1 MNSNL
6 ALKTRI
12 VEENNTIILKFKS
25 CMIPIPK
32 IINTLSSTWKSSTT
46 SILQSIVLVGI
57 ILYFGKTL
65 FIPLSFSLLISF
77 ILYPVCKWME
87 LKGIS
92 RSLSILLALS
102 AVLLTCC
109 GLLYLLFLQINEFAT
124 EWEPLKIKLIEALNE
139 ISIYTSKHFAITTEE
154 QLAFLNNAINN
165 SGTETFSLI
174 KTLLISLSNYA
185 FFLFIIPVFSALL
198 LYHRRML
205 VEVLNQIVP
214 AEKKDTTH
222 EILLETIIAYYNFIK
237 GMALV
242 YVIVGLLNSIGLAII
257 GIPHPFMFGFIA
269 SILTFIPYVGIM
281 ISSLLPIAVS
291 WITFDSVWYPVG
303 VIVVFAI
310 VQILEAYV
318 IFPFAVGNRLKI
330 NTLVIIIMITA
341 GGILWGAAGMIL
353 FIPFISIIKL
363 IADRT
368 PSLKSLSLLLS
379 DGIQFSKKT

>member
-1 MNSNL
+1 
-6 ALKTRI
+6 
-12 VEENNTIILKFKS
+12 
-25 CMIPIPK
+25 
-32 IINTLSSTWKSSTT
+32 
-46 SILQSIVLVGI
+46 
-57 ILYFGKTL
+57 
-65 FIPLSFSLLISF
+65 
-77 ILYPVCKWME
+77 ME

-92 RSLSILLALS
+92 RALSILLALS

-124 EWEPLKIKLIEALNE
+124 EWEPFKIKLIEALNE

-291 WITFDSVWYPVG
+291 WITFDSIWYPVG